1 MKLLELQRTMA
12 RAVMQPL
19 TFTERMQR
27 TAPDGQPMRAYAAR
41 FIKPND
47 RLTSFER
54 LEIYN
59 RQYWFRLLSS
69 MVEDFP
75 GLRAVLGDARFE
87 AMSKAFITDCP
98 SRSFTLRNLGAPLE
112 SWLHKNPRWAGKKQ
126 ALAIDI
132 VKLEW
137 AEIEAFDGKA
147 EPPVREGDLTA
158 SAGPNLRLRLQPYI
172 QLLSLR
178 YPVDDL
184 LLDVKKTDD
193 DSDFA
198 SNAFHERRKR
208 KKVQAVAKLMPAAI
222 ALAVHRI
229 DNTVYFRRLEHEEYA
244 LLDALRQGRTL
255 QKAVD
260 AAFRDSKISPE
271 ELPSTVQRWFHNW
284 AALGWFCQQAPVTQK
299 TRINRARKAVSKRKR
314 A

>member
-1 MKLLELQRTMA
+1 MKLLELQRIMA

-19 TFTERMQR
+19 TFSERMQR
-27 TAPDGQPMRAYAAR
+27 TAPDGRPMRAYAAR

-75 GLRAVLGDARFE
+75 GLRTVLGAARFE
-87 AMSKAFITDCP
+87 AMSKAYITDCP
-98 SRSFTLRNLGAPLE
+98 SRSFTLRNLGSHLA
-112 SWLHKNPRWAGKKQ
+112 SWLHKHPRWAAKKQ
-126 ALAIDI
+126 ALALDI

-147 EPPVREGDLTA
+147 EPPLRPEDLSAT
-158 SAGPNLRLRLQPYI
+158 AGPNLRLRLQPYI
-172 QLLSLR
+172 QLLSFR

-184 LLDVKKTDD
+184 LLDVKKTDED
-193 DSDFA
+193 TDFA

-208 KKVQAVAKLMPAAI
+208 KRVQAVAKLKPGAI

-229 DNTVYFRRLEHEEYA
+229 DCSVYFRRLEPEEFA
-244 LLDALRQGRTL
+244 LLSALQQGRTL
-255 QKAVD
+255 QKVVD
-260 AAFRDSKISPE
+260 RAFRNSKISPP
-271 ELPSTVQRWFHNW
+271 ELPALIERWFHNW
-284 AALGWFCQQAPVTQK
+284 AVLGWFCPPEQ
-299 TRINRARKAVSKRKR
+299 KAVSTVFNKRSKER
-314 A
+314 LVRKST